1 MSVDV
6 KEVHEAYLSVARS
19 MVEKIKAKHP
29 DRNPQEVLNGAIQA
43 FGTVL
48 AGLGDLSPQES
59 FLVLGFIATIPTVAI
74 LRHKGPAEV
83 APFVKSMA
91 ELFAYTMLDRIPQ
104 VIDQMVRQDALA
116 AKKKGAKVT
125 LA

>member
-19 MVEKIKAKHP
+19 MLEKIKARHP
-29 DRNPQEVLNGAIQA
+29 GQNPQQVLDGAMQS

-59 FLVLGFIATIPTVAI
+59 FLVLGFIATIPTAAI

-104 VIDQMVRQDALA
+104 VIDQMVRQDAVVA
-116 AKKKGAKVT
+116 MKRSAKVT
-125 LA
+125 LS